1 MKNKLEVID
10 DFVYDGVL
18 LDEGDNFHP
27 ATTMRAKERVH
38 FMDLADHFG
47 PTSGGYIGFPRSKY
61 FSTTSCTIGRKYPY
75 SFSNR
80 CSFSSK
86 NLSK

>member
-18 LDEGDNFHP
+18 LDEGDHSHP

-38 FMDLADHFG
+38 FIDLADHFG
-47 PTSGGYIGFPRSKY
+47 PTSGG
-61 FSTTSCTIGRKYPY
+61 
-75 SFSNR
+75 
-80 CSFSSK
+80 
-86 NLSK
+86 

>member
-1 MKNKLEVID
+1 MGFLEIFRSLFSCHHKVVMCTLQGRRTFGMKSKLEVID

-47 PTSGGYIGFPRSKY
+47 PTSGGYK
-61 FSTTSCTIGRKYPY
+61 
-75 SFSNR
+75 
-80 CSFSSK
+80 
-86 NLSK
+86 